1 MQELYQA
8 NPESRE
14 RARSMAAGSPPRT
27 PPSIP
32 PRTPPR
38 TRTPRAISNITYHPL
53 NVCHATLLA
62 TLHAAPWLGSH
73 PFTHHR
79 MLGSPHNTRSTSVT
93 CSQCMHCSMARLPAV
108 QCRVFPWTI
117 NVTSYVDAQVGSGLL
132 VWPWMQS
139 LYNADVPAWIEKSK
153 AHWVLQRRRRRAAR
167 AAAEAA
173 EDAAALAASGG
184 SAVTDTDLFG
194 VAASGGGSG
203 GAGTRRVARA
213 APSRGASGG
222 VVKKQSYTRQVARK

>member
-1 MQELYQA
+1 
-8 NPESRE
+8 
-14 RARSMAAGSPPRT
+14 
-27 PPSIP
+27 
-32 PRTPPR
+32 
-38 TRTPRAISNITYHPL
+38 
-53 NVCHATLLA
+53 
-62 TLHAAPWLGSH
+62 
-73 PFTHHR
+73 
-79 MLGSPHNTRSTSVT
+79 
-93 CSQCMHCSMARLPAV
+93 MHCSMARLPAV